1 MVLTSPRF
9 PLLLCNAI
17 MCFSTLTHAPRCG
30 RVIVVLTS
38 PLAQAECQLRR
49 LRCKHNGASKCR
61 GARVAMA
68 GVRPTTIAGATKL
81 LWLLA
86 DYRAFAILAILRF
99 SNLRFSYLL
108 RLSKDDPIVG
118 CVKAAQSRS
127 TGQML
132 IRHIPRL
139 IVGMYNGTECHL
151 RTFSN
156 YVNVSMLM
164 LNPGKS
170 W

>member
-1 MVLTSPRF
+1 
-9 PLLLCNAI
+9 
-17 MCFSTLTHAPRCG
+17 
-30 RVIVVLTS
+30 
-38 PLAQAECQLRR
+38 
-49 LRCKHNGASKCR
+49 
-61 GARVAMA
+61 MA
-68 GVRPTTIAGATKL
+68 GIRPTTVAGATKL

-108 RLSKDDPIVG
+108 RLSKDDPTVG
-118 CVKAAQSRS
+118 CFKAAQFRS

-156 YVNVSMLM
+156 HVNVSMLM
-164 LNPGKS
+164 LNRGNRGDITFRVVPESFWPNITDKVVRRREPWAGAYSPGTIHPIMCTN
-170 W
+170 